1 MLNLKIW
8 IAMNTEFLN
17 DLTILPRNEFL
28 NKYKNIK
35 ILTSTPVEADN
46 TKSYIKVKDI
56 DYYEIEFDKQGQ
68 WIELNAN
75 ILRKLNP
82 NITVEELTLGL
93 LRIYHSVDWQ
103 TLYTAA
109 VKSIALNQTV
119 TPTKKKFKINRT
131 FDEFVAVNVPSIER
145 TRKGMADYYFEDIKD
160 NINKKL
166 TVEDNLSMMK
176 SKGVRVSKESLL
188 NACKLC
194 GITLKTNKEVNDEK
208 VIALIK
214 KYPSKSDREIA
225 ELCKQNGLKAG
236 KSTINTLRRE
246 IFG

>member
-1 MLNLKIW
+1 ME
-8 IAMNTEFLN
+8 NTEFLN
-17 DLTILPRNEFL
+17 DLITLSRNELL
-28 NKYKNIK
+28 NKYKDIK
-35 ILTSTPVEADN
+35 ILTSTPVKTDN

-56 DYYEIEFDKQGQ
+56 EYYEVEFDKHGN
-68 WIELNAN
+68 WIDLNAN

-93 LRIYHSVDWQ
+93 LRIYPYMEWDK
-103 TLYTAA
+103 LYSAA

-119 TPTKKKFKINRT
+119 TPTNKKFKINRT

-145 TRKGMADYYFEDIKD
+145 TKKGMADYYFEDIKD

-166 TVEDNLSMMK
+166 TVEDNLSIMK
-176 SKGVRVSKESLL
+176 SKGVRVSKDSLL

-214 KYPSKSDREIA
+214 KYHSKSDREIA